1 MNRTDLPPQTQS
13 ITVAVLNR
21 TFVGAGLARFAAL
34 HLAEPSGLFESLNSD
49 LRRCGGATADD
60 WSGACQAMA
69 QLAPQ
74 LPGPFGR
81 LLRDYRLQM
90 HEWFMLALCGEVE
103 ASHTLDLALA
113 ELQAPDD
120 SGRPGLHL
128 LQALTQSLFGVELP
142 PLALAGH
149 PLLRDG
155 LLELLGDGPLPTR
168 RLAMPPELWGILA
181 GDLRPGRR
189 CRLLPDQ
196 STVLPAAL
204 ARQLPELA
212 NLLQNGT
219 VRSLILRGPV
229 EAGREAAV
237 ALAAHLQLLA
247 VEVQEPD
254 WAERPALAGAC
265 RYGGW
270 LPVLILH
277 IGPGETYQPA
287 TEGLALTPLVIVAGR
302 DGAVQLPDALE
313 VELPALT
320 RTERHAVW
328 QQVLGEQ
335 MQEDM
340 VDVAVL
346 SGADIRAVAERVLLE
361 AHSRSEVPNLSHLRS
376 VRSRFGTERLRLLA
390 QPVSRHVG
398 PEALVLPEPARSQ
411 FQDLV
416 TRCRQREKL
425 WQGLGATLAESSSG
439 VRALFAGESGSGKTL
454 AASRLATEL
463 GAPLF
468 RVDLAAVMNKYVG
481 ESEKNLGR
489 VLDEAVALDA
499 ILLMDEADAL
509 FGRRGEGQEGGE
521 RYANMLTNFLLT
533 RIENH
538 PGIVVLTTNARNRID
553 SAFSRRFDSII
564 EFPPPGVEERYRLWL
579 AHLGSRA
586 PDERTCRML
595 AAYCEM
601 AGGHIRNVVLQ
612 AAALSRTTPD
622 TPLSLAELV
631 AALKSEYRKLGR
643 TPPPQIEPLK
653 G

>member
-1 MNRTDLPPQTQS
+1 MNRTDLPPPDQS
-13 ITVAVLNR
+13 VTVAVLNR
-21 TFVGAGLARFAAL
+21 TFVGAALARFAAL
-34 HLAEPSGLFESLNSD
+34 HLAEPSGLFESLNGD

-60 WSGACQAMA
+60 WSGACHAMA
-69 QLAPQ
+69 QWAPQ
-74 LPGPFGR
+74 IPGPLGR

-103 ASHTLDLALA
+103 ASHTLDLVLA
-113 ELQAPDD
+113 ELQSPDD

-128 LQALTQSLFGVELP
+128 LQAMTQSLFDVELP
-142 PLALAGH
+142 PLVLASH

-168 RLAMPPELWGILA
+168 HLAMPPELWTILA

-189 CRLLPDQ
+189 CRLLPDKAA
-196 STVLPAAL
+196 VLPAAL
-204 ARQLPELA
+204 ARQMPELA
-212 NLLQNGT
+212 HLLRNGT
-219 VRSLILRGPV
+219 VRGLIFRGPP
-229 EAGREAAV
+229 EAGREAAA
-237 ALAAHLQLLA
+237 ALAAHLQLVA
-247 VEVQEPD
+247 VEVQEQD
-254 WAERPALAGAC
+254 WAERPALAAAC

-270 LPVLILH
+270 LPVLALQ
-277 IGPGETYQPA
+277 IGPGETAVPA
-287 TEGLALTPLVIVAGR
+287 TDGLALTPLVVVAGR

-313 VELPALT
+313 VELPALA
-320 RTERHAVW
+320 RTERRAVW
-328 QQVLGEQ
+328 RQVLGEQ
-335 MQEDM
+335 MPDDM

-361 AHSRSEVPNLSHLRS
+361 ARSRSEAPSLTHLRS

-390 QPVSRHVG
+390 QPVTRHVSQD
-398 PEALVLPEPARSQ
+398 ALVLPEPARSQ

-416 TRCRQREKL
+416 TRCRRREKL
-425 WQGLGATLAESSSG
+425 WQGLGATLAEPSLG
-439 VRALFAGESGSGKTL
+439 VRALFAGESGAGKTL

-509 FGRRGEGQEGGE
+509 FGRRGEGKDGGE
-521 RYANMLTNFLLT
+521 RYADMLTNFLLT

-553 SAFSRRFDSII
+553 SAFSRRFDTVI
-564 EFPPPGVEERYRLWL
+564 EFPQPGVEERYRLWH

-586 PDERTCRML
+586 PDERACRML
-595 AAYCEM
+595 AAYCEL

-612 AAALSRTTPD
+612 AAALSGTSPD
-622 TPLSLAELV
+622 MPLSLTELI

-643 TPPPQIEPLK
+643 TPPPQIEQLK